1 MSKGIS
7 TIEITELRRLIMS
20 SFGILPK
27 TVNDCHRISSL
38 YSSMG
43 YSISGHSIARI
54 LKILPE
60 RKTYRSTLDSLLRGL
75 GFISY
80 YEFSESLKRKTKWEN
95 PSLIKENSLNSFPLA
110 QIELYILGREWEA
123 LKEFCELIE
132 IKEPP
137 NILDVMRFGSLI
149 RSVHDQESLFRIIEI
164 ELTRQLL
171 FHYFVDEDD
180 LNGMYTKAL
189 LRHEKNEH
197 FTSEDQLFNTL
208 YMQNQKIYRTGNFS
222 ALSSLKDP
230 TTENEHLISRFY
242 ENKIMRSRDKLQS
255 KRNMNHFVKELEL
268 IYYKLSVEGR
278 SWLIARCLKASSI
291 SGCLMMMLKNELFS
305 SMFLHQYINI
315 KDQIRS
321 TADLM
326 LQFFYFANK
335 RSNND
340 LSVGMIRPMSFIHLN
355 ESHQRIAVE
364 SLQYQL
370 LFKGQVSI
378 SKKTISTFRQSHQLW
393 AIKALE
399 QLQLIN

>member
-1 MSKGIS
+1 
-7 TIEITELRRLIMS
+7 
-20 SFGILPK
+20 
-27 TVNDCHRISSL
+27 
-38 YSSMG
+38 MG

>member
-1 MSKGIS
+1 
-7 TIEITELRRLIMS
+7 
-20 SFGILPK
+20 
-27 TVNDCHRISSL
+27 
-38 YSSMG
+38 
-43 YSISGHSIARI
+43 
-54 LKILPE
+54 
-60 RKTYRSTLDSLLRGL
+60 
-75 GFISY
+75 
-80 YEFSESLKRKTKWEN
+80 
-95 PSLIKENSLNSFPLA
+95 
-110 QIELYILGREWEA
+110 
-123 LKEFCELIE
+123 
-132 IKEPP
+132 
-137 NILDVMRFGSLI
+137 
-149 RSVHDQESLFRIIEI
+149 
-164 ELTRQLL
+164 
-171 FHYFVDEDD
+171 
-180 LNGMYTKAL
+180 
-189 LRHEKNEH
+189 
-197 FTSEDQLFNTL
+197 
-208 YMQNQKIYRTGNFS
+208 
-222 ALSSLKDP
+222 
-230 TTENEHLISRFY
+230 
-242 ENKIMRSRDKLQS
+242 
-255 KRNMNHFVKELEL
+255 MNHFVKELEL

>member
-1 MSKGIS
+1 
-7 TIEITELRRLIMS
+7 
-20 SFGILPK
+20 
-27 TVNDCHRISSL
+27 
-38 YSSMG
+38 
-43 YSISGHSIARI
+43 
-54 LKILPE
+54 
-60 RKTYRSTLDSLLRGL
+60 
-75 GFISY
+75 
-80 YEFSESLKRKTKWEN
+80 
-95 PSLIKENSLNSFPLA
+95 
-110 QIELYILGREWEA
+110 
-123 LKEFCELIE
+123 
-132 IKEPP
+132 
-137 NILDVMRFGSLI
+137 
-149 RSVHDQESLFRIIEI
+149 
-164 ELTRQLL
+164 LL